1 MSHVARAIMLFLVLP
16 PSAFADEVVLK
27 NGDRITGTV
36 TSSDGKK
43 LTLKSKPLGDLTID
57 MKDVATFST
66 DEAARLKL
74 KDGQHVTAKVDPG
87 EPGTVQIA
95 DPQPRAVPVTEFKYA
110 NPPSEPW
117 TGALLLG

>member
-27 NGDRITGTV
+27 NGDRLTGTV

-66 DEAARLKL
+66 DEPARLKL
-74 KDGQHVTAKVDPG
+74 KDGEHLSAKVNAS
-87 EPGTVQIA
+87 ESGTVEVA
-95 DPQPRAVPVTEFKYA
+95 DPQPRPVPLSDLKYV
-110 NPPSEPW
+110 NLP
-117 TGALLLG
+117 